1 MASRSVKPA
10 PRAKPSGL
18 PFHAHFI
25 DVARQAGLK
34 EPVVAGHQDH
44 NDYIFECMSCGVAFF
59 DYDNDGWLDILVLS
73 GSRFSDPPPTASNRL
88 YKNNRNGTFT
98 DVTEKAGLFRTGYAY
113 GVTVGDYNND
123 GFEDLF
129 LTYWGHNV
137 LYRNNG
143 DGTFTDVTKEA
154 GLRNPQSRFGSG
166 CAFLDYDRDGKLD
179 LFVSNYVV
187 FDPNSVPRAGS
198 SASCDYKGVPV
209 NCGPKGLPYG
219 HHSLYHNNGDG
230 TFTDVTDA
238 SGIGKSEGGYGLT
251 VVAADFDN
259 DGWPDI
265 YVACDSTPSLLF
277 RNNHDGTFSEQGLE
291 RGVALSEDGM
301 EQAGMGLGIGDFR
314 LDGSLHIVK
323 THFAEDTPA
332 LYANDGKG
340 NFRDLTLRSG
350 LGVETRFVSW
360 GAGVV
365 DLDND
370 GNPDIFWVTGGIYP
384 ELDKKLKDSP
394 YKTPR
399 VVFRNLGAG
408 RFEELIGEAG
418 PGVEAAHC
426 SRGCAFGDFDNDG
439 DMDVVIVNLNEPP
452 SLLRNDV
459 TGNNHWIK
467 LKLIGVKSNRSAI
480 GARVTVRYGDKRQAQ
495 EVLSQSSYL
504 SVNDSRL
511 HFGLG
516 QVRQV
521 DVEIRWPLGQI
532 ERLTEVPA
540 DQLIYVTEGS
550 GITRTQTFK

>member
-1 MASRSVKPA
+1 
-10 PRAKPSGL
+10 
-18 PFHAHFI
+18 
-25 DVARQAGLK
+25 
-34 EPVVAGHQDH
+34 
-44 NDYIFECMSCGVAFF
+44 
-59 DYDNDGWLDILVLS
+59 
-73 GSRFSDPPPTASNRL
+73 
-88 YKNNRNGTFT
+88 
-98 DVTEKAGLFRTGYAY
+98 
-113 GVTVGDYNND
+113 
-123 GFEDLF
+123 
-129 LTYWGHNV
+129 
-137 LYRNNG
+137 
-143 DGTFTDVTKEA
+143 
-154 GLRNPQSRFGSG
+154 
-166 CAFLDYDRDGKLD
+166 
-179 LFVSNYVV
+179 
-187 FDPNSVPRAGS
+187 
-198 SASCDYKGVPV
+198 
-209 NCGPKGLPYG
+209 
-219 HHSLYHNNGDG
+219 
-230 TFTDVTDA
+230 
-238 SGIGKSEGGYGLT
+238 
-251 VVAADFDN
+251 
-259 DGWPDI
+259 
-265 YVACDSTPSLLF
+265 
-277 RNNHDGTFSEQGLE
+277 
-291 RGVALSEDGM
+291 
-301 EQAGMGLGIGDFR
+301 
-314 LDGSLHIVK
+314 
-323 THFAEDTPA
+323 
-332 LYANDGKG
+332 
-340 NFRDLTLRSG
+340 
-350 LGVETRFVSW
+350 VSW